1 MKKKGKQDARFR
13 IGEHQNDQSNGQE
26 TFKPKRTST
35 KNGKKRKHAM
45 LFDIND
51 PKSDSCSS
59 AKKKIHTPSEAAIKF
74 VQDRSA
80 LPFPCASRRFYLRQN
95 KKAVKNAKRTK
106 RRQELPVLYEDSKL
120 IGLQRS
126 TVEGSLEQ
134 NIESIKKEV
143 NSCTN
148 KTRYAEVLAVVD
160 VAMELQKSILLET
173 STAAAIYKRR
183 KASLTNKEESLY
195 FRPIDTYEKLS
206 KHINIAQIY
215 IDQKAFMVEA
225 KDTDIRKVVEIVSDT
240 LEKLNKHTA
249 REKVHSCLKNNFRDV
264 LQFLDSKRDRDVLEE
279 ESLYFGPI
287 DTYEKL
293 SKHIN
298 IAQIYIDQKAFMVEA
313 KDTDIRKVVEIVS
326 DTLEKLNKHTAREK
340 VHSCLK
346 NNFRDVLQFL
356 DSKRDR
362 DVLEAVI
369 AKITSV
375 KSVVSIKGTKFKGS
389 ISKHRAT
396 LDSTLKSFKEI
407 SQSCQTVRNDMTVSQ
422 QHAKFQREKEKI
434 KNEQLKVV
442 AEGRGRKLKCEEF
455 PELARYLEFAFGEGD
470 RVLRGGGGLQADPC
484 LLDSTLFKAADNA
497 TVMRHAK
504 EMLRKIKPDFKI
516 STSCLYTYTMNYR
529 KGTKQA
535 ERHHHGKGV
544 NADISLHK
552 PPNTSQNIYPINSHW
567 STSHVNY
574 LMDSAAENANG
585 FLWTPKMLS
594 A

>member
-80 LPFPCASRRFYLRQN
+80 LPFPCASRRFYLGQN

-143 NSCTN
+143 NYCTN
-148 KTRYAEVLAVVD
+148 KTRYAELLAVVD

-195 FRPIDTYEKLS
+195 FR
-206 KHINIAQIY
+206 
-215 IDQKAFMVEA
+215 
-225 KDTDIRKVVEIVSDT
+225 
-240 LEKLNKHTA
+240 
-249 REKVHSCLKNNFRDV
+249 
-264 LQFLDSKRDRDVLEE
+264 
-279 ESLYFGPI
+279 PI

-407 SQSCQTVRNDMTVSQ
+407 SQSCQTVRNDSQ

-470 RVLRGGGGLQADPC
+470 RVLRGGGGLQADPR

-497 TVMRHAK
+497 TVM
-504 EMLRKIKPDFKI
+504 
-516 STSCLYTYTMNYR
+516 
-529 KGTKQA
+529 
-535 ERHHHGKGV
+535 
-544 NADISLHK
+544 
-552 PPNTSQNIYPINSHW
+552 
-567 STSHVNY
+567 
-574 LMDSAAENANG
+574 
-585 FLWTPKMLS
+585 
-594 A
+594 